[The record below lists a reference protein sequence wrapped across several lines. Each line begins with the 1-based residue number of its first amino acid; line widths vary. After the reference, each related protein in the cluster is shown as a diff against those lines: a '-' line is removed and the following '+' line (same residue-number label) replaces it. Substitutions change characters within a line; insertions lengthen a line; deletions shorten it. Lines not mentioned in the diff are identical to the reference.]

1 MTYPRGNEHR
11 AITPAITAAQFCC
24 APLLDGVVGA
34 ADASE
39 VAAAFAALGDPVR
52 VRIVSMLA
60 AAPDGA
66 ACGCDLEAPLGL
78 SQPTVSH
85 HLKILREARLIE
97 GTKQGRW
104 VFYRVN
110 PERLEELRS
119 ILDTGVRVG

>member
-1 MTYPRGNEHR
+1 MMQSE
-11 AITPAITAAQFCC
+11 FCC
-24 APLLDGVVGA
+24 TPLTDGIVATPEAEDIA
-34 ADASE
+34 AT
-39 VAAAFAALGDPVR
+39 FAALGDPVR

-85 HLKILREARLIE
+85 HLKILREAGLVE

-110 PERLEELRS
+110 PNRLEEMRDLLRQ
-119 ILDTGVRVG
+119 RVIV